1 MDRGEDCSF
10 LSPELRE
17 GYGTDL
23 SFAPGPPDR
32 PFVFSNMVAS
42 LDGLSTFGGQG
53 AAEARLISGH
63 SSDDHWL
70 MGLLRA
76 SADAVLAGAGTLRAD
91 PAHTWTARALKGA
104 DADALEAWRKARG
117 APPDPIQCFVTA
129 SGCLDSRAR
138 VFQRP
143 DLQAVVFT
151 TIAGAARLE
160 LPEGVRVF
168 AVPDRSGAGVD
179 IEAALQ
185 ILRAEFGVERLVCE
199 GGPALFGNLLDLG
212 LPDEIF
218 HTVSPLLA
226 GTKPGAE
233 GRLGLTGGFHREP
246 ETAPRFELVSAR
258 AGMRDRSH
266 LFLRY
271 RRR

>member
-1 MDRGEDCSF
+1 MDRGEDRSF
-10 LSPELRE
+10 LSPGLRE
-17 GYGTDL
+17 GYGSDL
-23 SFAPGPPDR
+23 SFAPAPPDR

-63 SSDDHWL
+63 STDDHWL

-104 DADALEAWRKARG
+104 DADALEAWRKSRG
-117 APPDPIQCFVTA
+117 APPDPLQCFVSA
-129 SGCLDSRAR
+129 SGCLDPGAH

-143 DLQAVVFT
+143 ELQAVVFT
-151 TIAGAARLE
+151 TPAGAARLE

-168 AVPDRSGAGVD
+168 TVPDRSGAGVD
-179 IEAALQ
+179 IQAALHV
-185 ILRAEFGVERLVCE
+185 LRGELGVERLLCE

-212 LPDEIF
+212 LPDEMF
-218 HTVSPLLA
+218 HTVSPLIT

-233 GRLGLTGGFHREP
+233 GRLGLTGGFLWEP
-246 ETAPRFELVSAR
+246 GNAPRFELVSAR
-258 AGMRDRSH
+258 TGSRDRSH

-271 RRR
+271 RTR

>member
-1 MDRGEDCSF
+1 MDRGEDRSF
-10 LSPELRE
+10 LSPGLRE
-17 GYGTDL
+17 GYGSDL
-23 SFAPGPPDR
+23 SFAPAPPDR

-63 SSDDHWL
+63 STDDHWL

-91 PAHTWTARALKGA
+91 PAHTWTARALRGA
-104 DADALEAWRKARG
+104 DADALEAWRKSRG
-117 APPDPIQCFVTA
+117 APPDPLQCFVTA
-129 SGCLDSRAR
+129 SGCLDPRAH

-143 DLQAVVFT
+143 ELRAVVFT
-151 TIAGAARLE
+151 TPAGAARLE

-168 AVPDRSGAGVD
+168 TVPDRSGAGVD
-179 IEAALQ
+179 IQAALHV
-185 ILRAEFGVERLVCE
+185 LRGELGVERLLCE

-212 LPDEIF
+212 LPDEMF
-218 HTVSPLLA
+218 HTVSPLIT

-233 GRLGLTGGFHREP
+233 GRLGLTGGFLWEP
-246 ETAPRFELVSAR
+246 GNAPRFELVSAR
-258 AGMRDRSH
+258 TGSRDRSH

-271 RRR
+271 RTR